1 MHDRWD
7 DTYNSVLI
15 QELLSRTPFAGGLS
29 LSPEELMDYRT
40 GAWYFA
46 SREPRNISIAIN
58 NSQTPQEKE
67 ELRKKYEELN
77 SQGFSPGIV
86 YETEE
91 TVTLWDILPQHY
103 YNDYII
109 AVVIFLSGWIGG
121 FLLLAAI
128 ALFYLLLFRCILKI
142 RGNLASCTAFACGQI
157 LLWQTIFYTLGNF
170 DFQYCAFPNLPLLSE
185 GRISMVFNMVLV
197 GFILSAYR
205 YDLVTAEPAECT
217 STVSL

>member
-103 YNDYII
+103 YNNYII

-121 FLLLAAI
+121 FLLLAAHCPVLP
-128 ALFYLLLFRCILKI
+128 AAFSVYSENPGKSGLMHSLCLRTDSFMADDPLYSGKFR
-142 RGNLASCTAFACGQI
+142 
-157 LLWQTIFYTLGNF
+157 
-170 DFQYCAFPNLPLLSE
+170 FPVL
-185 GRISMVFNMVLV
+185 RISQSSSSFRRKNQY
-197 GFILSAYR
+197 GI
-205 YDLVTAEPAECT
+205 
-217 STVSL
+217 

>member
-1 MHDRWD
+1 MYDRWD

-77 SQGFSPGIV
+77 SQGFLPESYMKQKKLSPSGISSLR
-86 YETEE
+86 T
-91 TVTLWDILPQHY
+91 TTM
-103 YNDYII
+103 
-109 AVVIFLSGWIGG
+109 
-121 FLLLAAI
+121 
-128 ALFYLLLFRCILKI
+128 
-142 RGNLASCTAFACGQI
+142 TI
-157 LLWQTIFYTLGNF
+157 LLQW
-170 DFQYCAFPNLPLLSE
+170 
-185 GRISMVFNMVLV
+185 
-197 GFILSAYR
+197 
-205 YDLVTAEPAECT
+205 
-217 STVSL
+217 